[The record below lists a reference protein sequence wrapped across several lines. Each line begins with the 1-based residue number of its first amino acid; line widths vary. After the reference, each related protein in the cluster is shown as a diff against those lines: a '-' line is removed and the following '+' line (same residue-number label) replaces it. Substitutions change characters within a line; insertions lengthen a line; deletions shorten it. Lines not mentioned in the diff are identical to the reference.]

1 MTAKFDHMMKSG
13 LGDLFGRGAT
23 GNSHAVLTRAKIQI
37 DDALGKVRAIEAD
50 QTRTRAEKSHLLK
63 KLDSK
68 LKETMARAQADL
80 DSTLKADRQRVESAV
95 AEFSMGKMTD
105 EMALGLAIHL
115 RQADLGERAA
125 LLAAD
130 PRFIHAEF
138 MTHRQFSRNA
148 SSSRAV
154 PIGRVI
160 QEVMDDTAM
169 PVSWGKNQPGMQ
181 AGDKGGVIGLGIVHG
196 AAHAGIALAEASSR
210 QFLLLI

>member
-50 QTRTRAEKSHLLK
+50 QTRTRAEKSYLLK

-80 DSTLKADRQRVESAV
+80 DSTLKADRQRVESEV

-130 PRFIHAEF
+130 PRFIHAANRLPES
-138 MTHRQFSRNA
+138 MTGVTKALLQRVTNDAIAA
-148 SSSRAV
+148 SKPELKAELEALDVNQSWYSSLDEAV
-154 PIGRVI
+154 QRIDEGVS
-160 QEVMDDTAM
+160 AM
-169 PVSWGKNQPGMQ
+169 I
-181 AGDKGGVIGLGIVHG
+181 DG
-196 AAHAGIALAEASSR
+196 AALATRFDES
-210 QFLLLI
+210 LI